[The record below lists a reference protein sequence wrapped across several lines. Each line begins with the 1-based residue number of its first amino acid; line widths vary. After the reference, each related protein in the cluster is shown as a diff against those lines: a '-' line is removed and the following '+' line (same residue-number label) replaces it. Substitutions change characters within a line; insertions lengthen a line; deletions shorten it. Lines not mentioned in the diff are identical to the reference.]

1 MKNTFFNADDNLA
14 HFIGIDFENLIFGP
28 DMGFAYLTDACLE
41 WLLCDPQLGLPVAYI
56 NLSSVTA
63 PMTGIVYRDGS
74 VTLWPCTPKHL
85 INRIGRLFK
94 KDVAACAR
102 ANAKRFKTKRNLCF
116 YIGKNLQ
123 VMPAHTSL
131 PGDGTG
137 NSYVDRI
144 FFN

>member
-1 MKNTFFNADDNLA
+1 MYNFNNLDC
-14 HFIGIDFENLIFGP
+14 FPGIDLEHAAFGLE
-28 DMGFAYLTDACLE
+28 DGQFYLTEEQLE
-41 WLLCDPQLGLPVAYI
+41 RLVRDPELGLPVAYI
-56 NLSSVTA
+56 NLSSVTD

-74 VTLWPCTPKHL
+74 VTLWPCTPKRL
-85 INRIGRLFK
+85 INLVGRLFK
-94 KDVAACAR
+94 KDMGACGR